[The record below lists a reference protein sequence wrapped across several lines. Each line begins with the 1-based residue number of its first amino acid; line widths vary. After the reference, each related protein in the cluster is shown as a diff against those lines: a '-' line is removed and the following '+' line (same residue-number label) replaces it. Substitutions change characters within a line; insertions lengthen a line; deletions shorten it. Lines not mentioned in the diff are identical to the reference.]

1 MAPSRH
7 RQRFA
12 SNLARRLKHAALAS
26 LALHVPAAAFG
37 QVAVP
42 KAPDVPPAP
51 APAPPAMTLPTAPAP
66 PIPPER
72 QAPPE
77 SLAAAESAP
86 PEDADI
92 ILFESGPR
100 QDDSGL
106 PPTLPREL
114 RWHTKPG
121 TKIQVAESKS
131 GDLTLE
137 EIVNSPIVSAS
148 NRLESTLSAPAW
160 VLVLTAKDLRARGY
174 TDLSQALDDLPG
186 MDVIRPYG
194 DVYVKSYW
202 RGYRPGTGADP
213 YLVMLDGIPLN
224 HLYFGDTQI
233 LATFPISQIE
243 RIEIVYG
250 PASAVYG
257 RNAAMGIINVITKD
271 GRDRVAS
278 DDLGTRFEGRVTYG
292 GAQRNLKRFADST
305 RIFDGTVMHLTKDY
319 RLRVSAHVE
328 DGVLDRSIGNDFE
341 YTKPKYYADD
351 FVWGSRVLADNPT
364 IAGKFRSPDRK
375 RGFDAR
381 LNVGQFELGAQLLS
395 LTTGLGTRLA
405 ADRYQTQTPW
415 TTHERSFFGRH
426 QGNLSPSVAVTSLV
440 QYRQSDIASPSTNL
454 HRLHEDIGSPGAGP
468 TYYSVEAKS
477 SSFVLHEDVSIDT
490 ARHLFLEGDQLALNL
505 GVRFTHSELSADY
518 HFKAITT
525 YPLDSDDPTGNAID
539 HLGGSSRDD
548 STRLPGEEIGTYL
561 LAKYI
566 FPTANALHLGTRVDH
581 STITDSTSVTF
592 RGGYAGTFDDLTIKL
607 LYGQAAYSPTAYDL
621 RRASA
626 LTDES
631 SQTIEGALSYTV
643 WRLALH
649 ADTYYITFTN
659 PIISDFA
666 GARNLADRRVLGA
679 DFGARLFLRPIH
691 LWAYYSRYFIA
702 EESSATSPDL
712 ERIGDLAFDKIWAGF
727 TYENGPFSGT
737 LLGRWIG
744 PREPVSSNPLGT
756 IPSFFVL
763 DANLVF
769 TDVFYPGL
777 WAGFRVSNILDSRYS
792 HPGMA
797 TAASGDTPA
806 TFLGTNYLGSQDDH
820 NSRLPQPRRSFF
832 LTAGLDL

>member
-7 RQRFA
+7 WKRHVG
-12 SNLARRLKHAALAS
+12 NLTRRLKHAALAS
-26 LALHVPAAAFG
+26 LALHAPVVAHG
-37 QVAVP
+37 QVA
-42 KAPDVPPAP
+42 APDAPQAPPAP
-51 APAPPAMTLPTAPAP
+51 APAPPAVTPPPPPASP
-66 PIPPER
+66 
-72 QAPPE
+72 AAVE
-77 SLAAAESAP
+77 SESP

-92 ILFESGPR
+92 VLFDLGSK

-121 TKIQVAESKS
+121 APVQVEESKT
-131 GDLTLE
+131 GELKVE
-137 EIVNSPIVSAS
+137 EIVVSAS
-148 NRLESTLSAPAW
+148 NRSETTLSAPAW
-160 VLVLTAKDLRARGY
+160 VLVLTREDLRARGY

-224 HLYFGDTQI
+224 HLFFGDTQI
-233 LATFPISQIE
+233 LATFPISQIK
-243 RIEIVYG
+243 RIEVVYG

-271 GRDRVAS
+271 GRERLDK

-292 GAQRNLKRFADST
+292 GAQRNLRRFADST
-305 RIFDGTVMHLTKDY
+305 RIFDGTVMHVTKDY

-341 YTKPKYYADD
+341 YTKPKYYADE
-351 FVWGSRVLADNPT
+351 FLWGSRVLAEHSN
-364 IAGKFRSPDRK
+364 IAGQFRSPDRK

-381 LNVGQFELGAQLLS
+381 LHVGEFELGAQLLTLS
-395 LTTGLGTRLA
+395 TGLGTRLA
-405 ADRYQTQTPW
+405 ADRFQTQTPW
-415 TTHERSFFGRH
+415 TTHERSFYGRH
-426 QGNLSPSVAVTSLV
+426 HGSLSPNVAVTTLV
-440 QYRQSDIASPSTNL
+440 QFRQSDLAAPSTNL
-454 HRLHEDIGSPGAGP
+454 HRIHEDIGAPGGGP
-468 TYYSVEAKS
+468 TFYSVEAKS
-477 SSFVLHEDVSIDT
+477 SAFVLHQDFSIDT
-490 ARHLFLEGDQLALNL
+490 ARSLYIPGDQLALNL
-505 GVRFTHSELSADY
+505 GLRFTHSELSADY
-518 HFKAITT
+518 HFNAMTT
-525 YPLDSDDPTGNAID
+525 FPLDGDDPTGNAID
-539 HLGGSSRDD
+539 HLGGSSLANA
-548 STRLPGEEIGTYL
+548 TRLPGEELGTYL
-561 LAKYI
+561 LAKYE
-566 FPTANALHLGTRVDH
+566 FPQDNALHLGTRVDH

-592 RGGYAGTFDDLTIKL
+592 RGGYAGTFDDLTVKL
-607 LYGQAAYSPTAYDL
+607 LYGQATYSPTAYDL
-621 RRASA
+621 RRASS

-631 SQTIEGALSYTV
+631 SQTIEGALSYRL

-679 DFGARLFLRPIH
+679 DFGARLFLKPIH
-691 LWAYYSRYFIA
+691 LWAYYSRYFVA
-702 EESSATSPDL
+702 EESTATSPDL
-712 ERIGDLAFDKIWAGF
+712 QRIGDLAFDKVWAGF
-727 TYENGPFSGT
+727 TYETKRFSGT

-744 PREPVSSNPLGT
+744 PREPVSTNPLGT
-756 IPSFFVL
+756 VPSFLVL

-769 TDVFYPGL
+769 SGVLYPGL
-777 WAGFRVSNILDSRYS
+777 WAGFRVSNLLDTRYS

-797 TAASGDTPA
+797 TAASGATPA
-806 TFLGTNYLGSQDDH
+806 SFVGTTYIGSQDEH

-832 LTAGLDL
+832 ITAGLDL